1 MKDMTR
7 NAIRFA
13 RTNSMNAQY
22 WLGRAA
28 GSASMIAIMLGM
40 AVSISAQT
48 VLIDFGNDTTYRSLS
63 VINPDSNGNH
73 WNSIQP
79 GLLTNDLIDIQNNG
93 TSIDIGWNTP
103 VGFDSFNGPA
113 GATGPDDDKQ
123 FLRDNN
129 LPLTDIDALA
139 LGNLGGA
146 LEGPFDFIAGPGGA
160 DNRVRFQIQQLDP
173 SRKYTLTFFGS
184 HKFSTDTTTEYS
196 VYSDDTYTTQVGTA
210 SLDVQDPVDFS
221 MHNRDR
227 VATISDLSPQTD
239 DILYVQFVGS
249 NGSLGY
255 LNDMQIESTAVALAG
270 DYNADGKV
278 DAADYVVWRKDPSA
292 HGGDPAGYNT
302 WRTNFDQP
310 PGSGGALGAGA
321 AAAVPEPALWTL
333 VTLAMSMC
341 SLRRWRVACSRGEAT

>member
-1 MKDMTR
+1 MCADIWFKR
-7 NAIRFA
+7 VAV
-13 RTNSMNAQY
+13 
-22 WLGRAA
+22 AA
-28 GSASMIAIMLGM
+28 STIALMLSVGL
-40 AVSISAQT
+40 STSAQT

-63 VINPDSNGNH
+63 VVNPDSNDNY

-79 GLLTNDLIDIQNNG
+79 GILTNDLIDIENNG

-113 GATGPDDDKQ
+113 GPTGPDDDKQ
-123 FLRDNN
+123 ALRDNN

-146 LEGPFDFIAGPGGA
+146 LEGPFDFIASPGGA

-184 HKFSTDTTTEYS
+184 HKFSTDTTTVYS
-196 VYSDDTYTTQVGTA
+196 VYSDDTYTTLVGTA
-210 SLDVQDPVDFS
+210 SLDVQDPIDFS

-249 NGSLGY
+249 TGNLGY
-255 LNDMQIESTAVALAG
+255 LNDMQIEALESPALPG
-270 DYNADGKV
+270 DYNSDGKV
-278 DAADYVVWRKDPSA
+278 DAADYVVWRKNPGA
-292 HGGDPAGYNT
+292 HGGDAGYTTWRMNFNRPAG
-302 WRTNFDQP
+302 
-310 PGSGGALGAGA
+310 GSAPGAGIPA
-321 AAAVPEPALWTL
+321 AIPEPASLMLT
-333 VTLAMSMC
+333 VVAMSMW
-341 SLRRWRVACSRGEAT
+341 SFRRRRRIK